1 MGSQTNGIETS
12 QYSLQTN
19 ESIIGSSSKLSKI
32 IPTWNV
38 ETFELEF
45 ITAIYYF
52 AEQLWYIKCM
62 LEVFSYVYDSY

>member
-12 QYSLQTN
+12 QYSLQTH
-19 ESIIGSSSKLSKI
+19 ESIMGSCSKLFKI

-38 ETFELEF
+38 KTFELEF

-52 AEQLWYIKCM
+52 AEQLW
-62 LEVFSYVYDSY
+62 